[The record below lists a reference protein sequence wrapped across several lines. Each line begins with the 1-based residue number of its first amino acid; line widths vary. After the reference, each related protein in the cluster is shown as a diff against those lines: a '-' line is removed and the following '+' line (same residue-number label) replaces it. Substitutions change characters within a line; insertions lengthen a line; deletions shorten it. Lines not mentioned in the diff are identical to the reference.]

1 MGKVV
6 LFHHVWRETIKLD
19 FNSHILVLSNDEE
32 LDIFI
37 LAKIYTAYR
46 AFHRQHNQWWTNV
59 HCHCLEDYLL

>member
-6 LFHHVWRETIKLD
+6 IFHNVWRETIKL
-19 FNSHILVLSNDEE
+19 SIKTLVISNDEE